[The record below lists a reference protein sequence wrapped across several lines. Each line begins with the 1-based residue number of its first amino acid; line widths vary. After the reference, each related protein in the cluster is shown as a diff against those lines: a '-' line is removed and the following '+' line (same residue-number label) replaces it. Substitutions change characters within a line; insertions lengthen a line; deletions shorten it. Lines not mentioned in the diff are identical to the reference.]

1 MTPGARIALVLL
13 RLYQLLL
20 SPFLGGSCRFVP
32 SCSEYAREAV
42 ATHGSVRGM
51 MLAVHRLGRCHPFAK
66 AGLDQVPGPG
76 NTR

>member
-1 MTPGARIALVLL
+1 MTSGARVALVLL

-42 ATHGSVRGM
+42 STHGAVRGM
-51 MLAVHRLGRCHPFAK
+51 MLAVRRLGRCHPFAK
-66 AGLDQVPGPG
+66 AGLDQVPDPG